1 MLLDIEWIVG
11 TLLNEVFVINHNC
24 IIVQHILPTVAI
36 EKVQKN
42 IHFSEHVINSP
53 NNPSNRMDCYAN
65 GKINAL
71 NAFSH
76 QLHITPWL
84 NVKTKDF
91 IQGWLQYN
99 CSVASSIT
107 SSLLQDQLHALQ
119 FPLVVHH
126 P

>member
-24 IIVQHILPTVAI
+24 IIVQHILHTVAI

-91 IQGWLQYN
+91 Y
-99 CSVASSIT
+99 
-107 SSLLQDQLHALQ
+107 
-119 FPLVVHH
+119 PRVVTI
-126 P
+126 

>member
-1 MLLDIEWIVG
+1 MDIEWIVG
-11 TLLNEVFVINHNC
+11 TILNEVFVINYNC
-24 IIVQHILPTVAI
+24 IIVQHILHTVAI

-76 QLHITPWL
+76 QLHIRGRQI
-84 NVKTKDF
+84 F
-91 IQGWLQYN
+91 QGTIVTTIFNRSY
-99 CSVASSIT
+99 
-107 SSLLQDQLHALQ
+107 
-119 FPLVVHH
+119 PKGK
-126 P
+126 

>member
-1 MLLDIEWIVG
+1 MKYLSLTTIALLCNTSSTQWQ
-11 TLLNEVFVINHNC
+11 LRRC
-24 IIVQHILPTVAI
+24 
-36 EKVQKN
+36 KKN

-76 QLHITPWL
+76 HLHITPWL

-107 SSLLQDQLHALQ
+107 SSLLQDQLHSLP
-119 FPLVVHH
+119 FRTVYCSLKVLRHDLKLLSF
-126 P
+126 